1 MVVGTMRAAGRNLAS
16 HRFLVS
22 AHCLWGKSEGS
33 EEGTTHA
40 LGICETRFLRD
51 DFNGVTSSSIMNR
64 AASSRRCSTA
74 FAGD

>member
-16 HRFLVS
+16 HRLLVS
-22 AHCLWGKSEGS
+22 AHCLWRKSEGS

-51 DFNGVTSSSIMNR
+51 DFNGVTSLLNHEPSSLQPEMFDGL
-64 AASSRRCSTA
+64 RR
-74 FAGD
+74 